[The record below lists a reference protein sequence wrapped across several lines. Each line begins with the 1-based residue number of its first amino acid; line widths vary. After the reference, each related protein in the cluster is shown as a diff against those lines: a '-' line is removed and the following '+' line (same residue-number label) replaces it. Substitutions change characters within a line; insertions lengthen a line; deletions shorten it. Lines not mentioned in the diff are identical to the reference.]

1 MKQVL
6 VVTMHILRAV
16 AMAVFLFAMMA
27 APGFLSTAS
36 SVIRSN
42 TLTQVSNR

>member
-6 VVTMHILRAV
+6 VVTMHILGAV

-36 SVIRSN
+36 SVIR
-42 TLTQVSNR
+42 LTTVIQVSSR

>member
-6 VVTMHILRAV
+6 VVTMRILGAV

-27 APGFLSTAS
+27 VPGFLSTAS
-36 SVIRSN
+36 SVIRLS
-42 TLTQVSNR
+42 TVLQVSSR